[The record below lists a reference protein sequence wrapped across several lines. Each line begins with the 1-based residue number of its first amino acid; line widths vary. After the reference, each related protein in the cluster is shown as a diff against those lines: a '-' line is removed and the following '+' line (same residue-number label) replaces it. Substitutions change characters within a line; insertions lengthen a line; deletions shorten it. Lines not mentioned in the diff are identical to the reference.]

1 MNSACRVFVRAF
13 VVAGQLGAYA
23 QADDLG
29 CPKFLPPIEENYL
42 DSIQNEVK
50 AAPHQTELLL
60 DNVIVSSSPI
70 IKVARLEIKPGAK
83 LLLPDSSLFAVVL
96 AKELVFSGTPS
107 GFTLQIAGEG
117 GHAANGFP
125 GPSGQNG
132 MCRPLRTQA
141 IIFSFGSAFGQNSFP
156 MGWLTVQARGISGG
170 NGGNAEAADG
180 TPGIGGNGTR
190 GAAVFF
196 LTNENNRDWL
206 AAAHVLNMSGL
217 PGLGGFSRS
226 GSYGVGGNSDF
237 NARVYMIPSDFKLYY

>member
-156 MGWLTVQARGISGG
+156 MGWLLCKHAVSVVEMEEMRRRQMAHPVSVEMAPGVRQFSFLLMKITV
-170 NGGNAEAADG
+170 
-180 TPGIGGNGTR
+180 IGWQR
-190 GAAVFF
+190 
-196 LTNENNRDWL
+196 
-206 AAAHVLNMSGL
+206 HMS
-217 PGLGGFSRS
+217 
-226 GSYGVGGNSDF
+226 
-237 NARVYMIPSDFKLYY
+237 